1 MVACDRRLPART
13 GTRKWAKLIMS
24 APVAGL
30 TSKNR
35 ITAEDVTMLR
45 REVFGDGVVS
55 RGEAEALFALDA
67 TARDKCQEWPEF
79 FVEAITDYIVH
90 QEKPAGYI
98 SEDNAD
104 WLVQTISRDGMVDS
118 RTELELLV
126 HVLETAKSSPSK
138 LCAYALEQVSH
149 AVIDGKGPLMLG
161 GDLVPGLIAK
171 AEVDLLRR
179 ILYAYGGDGNIAITR
194 AEAEVLF
201 KINERTAAASND
213 PTWNDLFVKA
223 IANFVMCSAGYEAP
237 TREVALRRD
246 SFFEQADAE
255 IGGFF
260 ARMVSGGLA
269 AIMEA
274 YRAPDDIETEWEA
287 RNRASEALAR
297 RAETID
303 AGEAK
308 WLAER
313 IGGDRPLRDN
323 ERALLTL
330 IKHASPEIHPAL
342 KPLLDKVA

>member
-1 MVACDRRLPART
+1 M
-13 GTRKWAKLIMS
+13 GELIMS

-45 REVFGDGVVS
+45 REVFADGVVT
-55 RGEAEALFALDA
+55 RGEAEALFALDQ
-67 TARDKCQEWPEF
+67 TAREKCAEWAPF
-79 FVEAITDYIVH
+79 FVEAVTDYIVH
-90 QEKPAGYI
+90 QEKPEGYI
-98 SEDNAD
+98 SEQNAD
-104 WLVQTISRDGMVDS
+104 WLVRTISRDGMVDS

-126 HVLETAKSSPSK
+126 HVLEEAKSSPSQ
-138 LCAYALEQVSH
+138 LSAYALEQVAH

-161 GDLVPGLIAK
+161 GALVPGLVAR

-179 ILYAYGGDGNIAITR
+179 ILYAYGGDGNIAITK
-194 AEAEVLF
+194 AEAEILF
-201 KINERTAAASND
+201 RINDRTAAAEND
-213 PTWNDLFVKA
+213 PSWNELFVRA
-223 IANFVMCSAGYEAP
+223 IANHVMCSAGYEPP
-237 TREVALRRD
+237 TRETALRHETFLD
-246 SFFEQADAE
+246 HAEPE

-260 ARMVSGGLA
+260 SRMASGGFAAILA
-269 AIMEA
+269 A
-274 YRAPDDIETEWEA
+274 YHSPGDIEAEWEA
-287 RNRASEALAR
+287 KNRAAEALAR

-313 IGGDRPLRDN
+313 VGGGERPLREN

-342 KPLLDKVA
+342 KGLMDKVA

>member
-1 MVACDRRLPART
+1 MGERI
-13 GTRKWAKLIMS
+13 GS

-30 TSKNR
+30 ASKDR
-35 ITAEDVTMLR
+35 ISAEDVVMLR
-45 REVFGDGVVS
+45 REVFSDGVVT
-55 RGEAEALFALDA
+55 RGEAGALFALDA
-67 TARDKCQEWPEF
+67 AATDKCQEWPEF
-79 FVEAITDYIVH
+79 FVEAVTDYIVH

-98 SEDNAD
+98 SEDNAN
-104 WLVQTISRDGMVDS
+104 WLVSTISRDGMVDS
-118 RTELELLV
+118 LTELELLV
-126 HVLETAKSSPSK
+126 HVLERAKSSPGWLS
-138 LCAYALEQVSH
+138 AFALEQVAH
-149 AVIDGKGPLMLG
+149 AVVDGKGPLISG
-161 GDLVPGLIAK
+161 GALVPGLVAK

-201 KINERTAAASND
+201 RINEQTAAGDND
-213 PTWNDLFVKA
+213 PSWNELFVKA
-223 IANFVMCSAGYEAP
+223 LANFVMCSAGYEAP

-246 SFFEQADAE
+246 SFFEQAEPE

-260 ARMVSGGLA
+260 SRMVSGGLA
-269 AIMEA
+269 GIMEA
-274 YRAPDDIETEWEA
+274 YRSPGDIEAEWESK
-287 RNRASEALAR
+287 NRAAEALAR

-303 AGEAK
+303 LGEAK

-313 IGGDRPLRDN
+313 IGTGRPLHDS

>member
-1 MVACDRRLPART
+1 M
-13 GTRKWAKLIMS
+13 GELIMS

-35 ITAEDVTMLR
+35 ITAEDVMMLR

-104 WLVQTISRDGMVDS
+104 WLVRTISRDGMVDS

-126 HVLETAKSSPSK
+126 HVLEKAKSSPSR
-138 LCAYALEQVSH
+138 LCAYALEQVAH

-161 GDLVPGLIAK
+161 GHLVPGLIAK

-201 KINERTAAASND
+201 KINERTAATSND
-213 PTWNDLFVKA
+213 PSWNDLFIKA
-223 IANFVMCSAGYEAP
+223 ITNFVMCSAGYEAP

-246 SFFEQADAE
+246 AFFDQADPEIGSFF
-255 IGGFF
+255 G
-260 ARMVSGGLA
+260 RMVSGGLA
-269 AIMEA
+269 SIMEA
-274 YRAPDDIETEWEA
+274 YRSPDGIEAEWEA
-287 RNRASEALAR
+287 KNRAAEALAR

-313 IGGDRPLRDN
+313 IGADRPLLDN

>member
-1 MVACDRRLPART
+1 M
-13 GTRKWAKLIMS
+13 GELIMS

-98 SEDNAD
+98 SEGNAD

-138 LCAYALEQVSH
+138 LSAYALEQVGH

-171 AEVDLLRR
+171 VEVNLLRR

-201 KINERTAAASND
+201 KIDERTAAASND
-213 PTWNDLFVKA
+213 PSWNDLFVKA

-260 ARMVSGGLA
+260 GRMVSGGLA

-313 IGGDRPLRDN
+313 IGGDRPLREN